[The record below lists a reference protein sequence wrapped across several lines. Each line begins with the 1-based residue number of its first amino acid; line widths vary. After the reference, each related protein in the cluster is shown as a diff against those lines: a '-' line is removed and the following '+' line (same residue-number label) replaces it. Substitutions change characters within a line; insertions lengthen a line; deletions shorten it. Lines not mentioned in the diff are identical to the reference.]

1 MYQVPK
7 NISAKF
13 EFFPG
18 FGWKELFFVLAGL
31 LTGFLLYLFLSIF
44 IKSPVRYLAIFV
56 PAGLAY
62 FLSVPGP
69 DGNSVINLV
78 KHYLRWSRKQKRYLY
93 GRYFNV

>member
-1 MYQVPK
+1 
-7 NISAKF
+7 
-13 EFFPG
+13 
-18 FGWKELFFVLAGL
+18 
-31 LTGFLLYLFLSIF
+31 
-44 IKSPVRYLAIFV
+44 LAIFV